1 MPKTRKR
8 SIIKTIRKTDILAY
22 LLRNI
27 INIANISNE
36 DYAIIAGYGLRNI
49 REVTDLD
56 VAVSKNA
63 YEKLKTLDFLIEGT
77 SKISNTPR
85 LFIDLPFIE
94 KDASIEFFEL
104 EKTGFPSDRYS
115 LRNLQKNHDLILDKF
130 QNPYINL
137 PIVIELYSDVILKN
151 NKLYAGEQYEI
162 PVNRLDKN
170 ISHLQTL
177 LKNQRY
183 HHKIINKKL
192 EYLTNLRRNL

>member
-1 MPKTRKR
+1 
-8 SIIKTIRKTDILAY
+8 LAY

-170 ISHLQTL
+170 ISH
-177 LKNQRY
+177 
-183 HHKIINKKL
+183 HKIINKKL
-192 EYLTNLRRNL
+192 EYLTNLRKNL